1 MNTSAGEG
9 DRDDLAGWHRMSNA
23 RDQVA
28 VGVGSCSAVATS
40 AFPSTADIRQG
51 DGYVRFV
58 PEPEVVAVV
67 EHSRQQLMD
76 LGAARECACPP

>member
-28 VGVGSCSAVATS
+28 AGVGSRSAVAT
-40 AFPSTADIRQG
+40 
-51 DGYVRFV
+51 VRFY
-58 PEPEVVAVV
+58 PKKQTSGRAAVHV
-67 EHSRQQLMD
+67 R
-76 LGAARECACPP
+76 